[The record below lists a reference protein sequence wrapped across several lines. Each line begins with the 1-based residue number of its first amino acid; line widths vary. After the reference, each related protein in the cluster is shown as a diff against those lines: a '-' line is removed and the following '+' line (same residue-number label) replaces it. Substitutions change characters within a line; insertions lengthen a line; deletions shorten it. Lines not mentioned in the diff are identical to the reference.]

1 MWFPSEYRNT
11 VDAHCPLVT
20 AYKMTSLSD
29 PYSSYCCT
37 RQQRDHDPK
46 GLTVNVEVEEM
57 EKRAQC
63 SHCGLWPE
71 SQRQCLGTSAQSSLT
86 DRSSSLGQREEK
98 RKAKQATDRD
108 WAETGPLCCI
118 WRATG

>member
-37 RQQRDHDPK
+37 RQQRDHDPR
-46 GLTVNVEVEEM
+46 GLRVNVEVEEM

-63 SHCGLWPE
+63 STVDCGLRV
-71 SQRQCLGTSAQSSLT
+71 SGSA
-86 DRSSSLGQREEK
+86 LGQVLNH
-98 RKAKQATDRD
+98 
-108 WAETGPLCCI
+108 P
-118 WRATG
+118 